1 MKPTNDELIKKGVA
15 RQLMQDE
22 SLNAGNI
29 NVEVSNGKVIL
40 KGTVNSHSDKIS
52 ARENAYRVLGVKQI
66 ENKLKV
72 KYQPEQVK
80 PIEEKAKVYRMMRKL
95 FQINELK
102 N

>member
-1 MKPTNDELIKKGVA
+1 MKLTNDELIKKGVT
-15 RQLMQDE
+15 RQLIQDK
-22 SLNAGNI
+22 SLNACNI

-40 KGTVNSHSDKIS
+40 RGTVNSHSDKIS

-80 PIEEKAKVYRMMRKL
+80 PIEEKAKVYRMMGKF
-95 FQINELK
+95 FQMN
-102 N
+102 